1 MKVGNVAIVFSLVLI
16 VFSLV
21 LLVLPFSSQNGQNP
35 PDGTPPDNQ
44 SQLSVYSATWQD
56 SSVQIPVSNVGDA
69 SLTISQILINGSDY
83 TQHSDLPLSLNPYGQ
98 GVVSVNFAYAYTTNY
113 NFTLVYDGHSK
124 SFVSLSPSAPPPAQL
139 NIDAWSVEWT
149 KGGVIIPLR
158 NVGGT
163 ACTINRVLVNGT
175 DRTQTSNLPFAL
187 APSEQ
192 KPAAINFTYELGAF
206 YTFTFTFDGRDAA
219 VTLESPPPPFLV
231 DRIVVGPLDN
241 WVALEIRVTETM
253 TVEKAEIST
262 DNQTFVDITGNTTA
276 AVYPVLSTLGTNW
289 FYIDFPNAVA
299 GKVSD
304 YSTYYIIITMT
315 DGKQYH
321 VEANV

>member
-16 VFSLV
+16 VSSLV
-21 LLVLPFSSQNGQNP
+21 LLVLPFSGQSGQNP

-44 SQLSVYSATWQD
+44 SQLIVYSAVWQD
-56 SSVQIPVSNVGDA
+56 RSVQIPVSNVGDV

-83 TQHSDLPLSLNPYGQ
+83 TQHSNLPLSLNPYGQ
-98 GVVSVNFAYAYTTNY
+98 GLVSTNFAYAYDTTY
-113 NFTLVYDGHSK
+113 NFTLVYDGHSE
-124 SFVSLSPSAPPPAQL
+124 SSVSESPSAPLPAQL
-139 NIDAWSVEWT
+139 IIDAWSVEWT
-149 KGGVIIPLR
+149 KEGVKIPLR

-175 DRTQTSNLPFAL
+175 DQTQNSNLPFSL

-192 KPAAINFTYELGAF
+192 KPAEINFAYEFGAF

-219 VTLESPPPPFLV
+219 VTLESPPPPFRV
-231 DRIVVGPLDN
+231 AEIVVGPLDD
-241 WVALEIRVTETM
+241 WIGLEIVVTETM
-253 TVEKAEIST
+253 TVRKVEIST
-262 DNQTFVDITGNTTA
+262 NNQTFVDVTGNTTA
-276 AVYPVLSTLGTNW
+276 AVNPALGTLGTNP

-304 YSTYYIIITMT
+304 HPTYYIIITMT

-321 VEANV
+321 VEVNV